1 MGTTSAC
8 AENTG
13 RGMILAAR
21 AQNYLRVRGEYGLGE
36 LATRLYEELPPRA
49 RRIPKH
55 WRRSSRHV
63 GTTSACAE
71 NTRYATCPASSLRNY
86 LRVRGEYRLLW
97 GAKTPNPELPPRA
110 RRILGYRA
118 GHGQT
123 CGTTSACAENTGAI
137 ETTGRVAWNYLR
149 VRGEYGSPNCGSIR
163 IAELPPRARRIH
175 NDYCLARVNSGTT
188 SACAENTAQVF
199 LRII

>member
-1 MGTTSAC
+1 MILAAR

-110 RRILGYRA
+110 RRIPASVG
-118 GHGQT
+118 GENPQP
-123 CGTTSACAENTGAI
+123 GTTSACAENTWI
-137 ETTGRVAWNYLR
+137 PRRPWPNMWNYLR

>member
-1 MGTTSAC
+1 MNWLLDCMRNYLRVRGEYRSTGAGLPATWELPPRARRIPGMPLAPHHPCGTTSAC

-13 RGMILAAR
+13 FCGGRK
-21 AQNYLRVRGEYGLGE
+21 
-36 LATRLYEELPPRA
+36 PP
-49 RRIPKH
+49 
-55 WRRSSRHV
+55 
-63 GTTSACAE
+63 T
-71 NTRYATCPASSLRNY
+71 RNY